1 MSAILRVFWIVLC
14 CWGIVAQEVSI
25 LVRYQGT
32 LPIPACMIC
41 QSTRDTCIG
50 TDINGYAIVHA
61 IDSAGVLQ
69 LSASGFKD
77 TLLCY
82 QAGIDTLIVEMNE
95 VSSIESLKKIT
106 VTSKLIYREVNRI
119 ENRSVQFTQ
128 ADILHT
134 AGVAGDV
141 SRYIATL
148 PSTVASIGEGF
159 DNTLYVRGGR
169 PSEILFLVDG
179 IEFENI
185 NHFSK
190 SSGSGGPIGFIN
202 SEFIERV
209 NFYAGAMPFEFPSR
223 LSSVVDIS
231 MRSGGLTEY
240 NRTAGIKLTG
250 GMLSFE
256 GPFLDKNVSFA
267 GAARYIDFTPFS
279 KVVKDKGI
287 PKLGDLFV
295 KLIFV
300 KNENVE
306 LRATGLLSV
315 NKYKYTFPVVYS
327 SKMDNAT
334 FNNLN
339 SEIERLLQG
348 GVGIT
353 AELGNHSAHQFNAAI
368 SFRNGLYLDSL
379 SEFTSNFF
387 KSSFAQNPI
396 SINRSLRTKA
406 SVKYKVKVPVA
417 EHDTISGGVNI
428 NSDRFVMKKADYSQH
443 SGDCV
448 ECVNGVPVTS
458 EWKKISDADSIS
470 FRGQEY
476 GWYLGI
482 NCRRKIFKISAGT
495 RADYYGLLENF
506 SISPSI
512 AISMSPDNAGTF
524 LMSYGLYHQFP
535 SEIPLI
541 LFDNFASGVYMTNAS
556 LKRTELSVLKKIKPY
571 RSAHYGLGYEKI
583 LFNLAML
590 QGNIYYKWYD
600 REFIFENPYYIS
612 ILTIC
617 NDGTYA
623 HAKQDGKRKSMGCEL
638 MMRSMGKAW
647 CNYSVG
653 GSVFRVYNKYRDGTW
668 YNDWTDVG
676 FTLNISGGVS
686 FLKHHKVSF
695 TAKVM
700 GGRPCTEQGIASD
713 CIGRKYA
720 VIPEGTR
727 WFGSRLDKMF
737 SVDLRYE
744 CRHVI
749 RRTSIEG
756 SLEILNLS
764 NSQPVL
770 ERHFNGERFINVT
783 PFGFTPIIGVSISR

>member
-1 MSAILRVFWIVLC
+1 MSVMLSVFWTFLC
-14 CWGIVAQEVSI
+14 CCLVVAQEVSI
-25 LVRYQGT
+25 RVRYQDT

-41 QSTRDTCIG
+41 QLTCDTCFG
-50 TDINGYAIVHA
+50 TDINGYATFHA
-61 IDSAGVLQ
+61 TDSAGVLQ
-69 LSASGFKD
+69 LSASGFQD
-77 TLLCY
+77 TLLY
-82 QAGIDTLIVEMNE
+82 YRAGIDTLVIEMSE
-95 VSSIESLKKIT
+95 VTSIERLKKIT
-106 VTSKLIYREVNRI
+106 VTSNRIYREISRL
-119 ENRSVQFTQ
+119 ESRSVQFTQ

-134 AGVAGDV
+134 AGAAGDV

-231 MRSGGLTEY
+231 MRSGGLTKY
-240 NRTAGIKLTG
+240 NRTAGVKLTG
-250 GMLSFE
+250 GMLSVD
-256 GPFLDKNVSFA
+256 GPFPNKDVSFA

-279 KVVKDKGI
+279 KVFKDKGI
-287 PKLGDLFV
+287 PRFGDLFV
-295 KLIFV
+295 KLTFI

-315 NKYKYTFPVVYS
+315 NNYKYTFPVVYP
-327 SKMDNAT
+327 SKTGNAR

-339 SEIERLLQG
+339 SEIERIVQG
-348 GVGIT
+348 GGGIT
-353 AELGNHSAHQFNAAI
+353 AELSNHGVHQFNAAI
-368 SFRNGLYLDSL
+368 SFRNGLYQDSL
-379 SEFTSNFF
+379 SEFTSSFF
-387 KSSFAQNPI
+387 KSSFAQNPF
-396 SINRSLRTKA
+396 SINRSLRTMF

-417 EHDTISGGVNI
+417 AHDTISGGVNI
-428 NSDRFVMKKADYSQH
+428 NSDRFLMKKADYSQH
-443 SGDCV
+443 SGNYV
-448 ECVNGVPVTS
+448 ECVNGSPITAD
-458 EWKKISDADSIS
+458 WTKISDADSIF

-482 NCRRKIFKISAGT
+482 HFKRGILKIDAGT

-506 SISPSI
+506 SLSPSI
-512 AISMSPDNAGTF
+512 AVSISPDDVGTF

-535 SEIPLI
+535 SEMPLI
-541 LFDNFASGVYMTNAS
+541 LFNNFASGGYMTNAS
-556 LKRTELSVLKKIKPY
+556 LKTTELSLLKKIQPY
-571 RSAHYGLGYEKI
+571 RSVHYGLGYEKI
-583 LFNLAML
+583 LFNMAML
-590 QGNIYYKWYD
+590 QGNMYYKWYD
-600 REFIFENPYYIS
+600 REFISENPYYIS
-612 ILTIC
+612 ILTIR

-623 HAKQDGKRKSMGCEL
+623 NSKQDGKRKSMGAEL
-638 MMRSMGKAW
+638 VVRSMGTAW
-647 CNYSVG
+647 YNYSVC
-653 GSVFRVYNKYRDGTW
+653 GSVFRVHNKYKDGTW
-668 YNDWTDVG
+668 YKDWTDVG
-676 FTLNISGGVS
+676 YTLNISGGVS
-686 FLKHHKVSF
+686 FLKHHKASF
-695 TAKVM
+695 TANVM
-700 GGRPCTEQGIASD
+700 GGRPYTEQEIASD

-727 WFGSRLDKMF
+727 WFGSCLDRIF
-737 SVDLRYE
+737 SVDVRYE
-744 CRHVI
+744 CRHTI

-756 SLEILNLS
+756 SLEILNLF

-770 ERHFNGERFINVT
+770 ERHFNGERFIDVT
-783 PFGFTPIIGVSISR
+783 PFGLTPIIGVSISR